1 MSAAPVDIVVIGGGP
16 AGAAAARLLAAW
28 GHSVQVLAKPAD
40 DARTLGESLPPS
52 CRKLFDLIGVTGDV
66 EAAGF
71 LSSTGNTVWWGGRD
85 PRAVRFAGGGIGW
98 QVRRS
103 ELDRLLLRLA
113 SQAGAAVETD
123 AVVRQVDLAPP
134 SDPAGAAESSTRYLA
149 GGDARS
155 LRAAFVL
162 DCSGRAGVVARRG
175 FRRHAAGR
183 TTLALTAV
191 WSRPGGWGLPD
202 ESHTLVES
210 YGDGWAWSVPVTAE
224 RRYFTLMVDPRVTR
238 LERGGPLAPCYEA
251 ELAKTAALG
260 PLTAGA
266 ALDVEPWGCDASV
279 YDAHAYRAPGMLL
292 VGDAGS
298 FIDPLSSYGVKK
310 ALASGWLAAVVV
322 HTALTDPALA
332 GVALD
337 LFDERER
344 EMHAAL
350 ERQSAEFFAEAAG
363 RHDHPFWT
371 DRAEPGVPEAAPLAP
386 PEPAIDALRRDPG
399 VLTAFEALRRAPV
412 AAAPARRPARR
423 RPPPRHH
430 RPADRPGGPPRR
442 LRLAGRR
449 RRPGPPLPPRHRPRP
464 GGGAGP
470 APPAGPRSVRG
481 LQPRLPPGAAAGL
494 PGRPVGPHRQGRAA
508 GGRRSGPGVRT
519 VAGITLPRAAHRHRR
534 KTELFPE
541 VVGEVTSIAVLSP
554 EQFEKRHLPTGLQPR
569 DTHRPAHLSRQA
581 PPSFCVPRGAA
592 PNGPGPAGVEP
603 RRPAWRPVRG
613 VFRRGLPAV
622 GPHPCA
628 RRTWRLSPSRAS
640 RSR

>member
-1 MSAAPVDIVVIGGGP
+1 MTGYAEPATREARFGHNGGMSAAPVDIVVIGGGP

-103 ELDRLLLRLA
+103 ELDPLLLRLA

-155 LRAAFVL
+155 LRAGFVL
-162 DCSGRAGVVARRG
+162 DCSGRAGVIARRG

-371 DRAEPGVPEAAPLAP
+371 DRAEAGMPEAAPLAP

-412 AAAPARRPARR
+412 LRLRRGDRLGVVRRPAITARR
-423 RPPPRHH
+423 IILEDRLVVSGWPDAG
-430 RPADRPGGPPRR
+430 ADRGLRFLRDIDLVRVVELAPLHRQVPDLYEAYNRVCPPV
-442 LRLAGRR
+442 
-449 RRPGPPLPPRHRPRP
+449 PLPDFL
-464 GGGAGP
+464 G
-470 APPAGPRSVRG
+470 
-481 LQPRLPPGAAAGL
+481 
-494 PGRPVGPHRQGRAA
+494 
-508 GGRRSGPGVRT
+508 
-519 VAGITLPRAAHRHRR
+519 
-534 KTELFPE
+534 
-541 VVGEVTSIAVLSP
+541 VLSVLIA
-554 EQFEKRHLPTGLQPR
+554 KGALQEGGDPS
-569 DTHRPAHLSRQA
+569 PA
-581 PPSFCVPRGAA
+581 
-592 PNGPGPAGVEP
+592 
-603 RRPAWRPVRG
+603 
-613 VFRRGLPAV
+613 
-622 GPHPCA
+622 
-628 RRTWRLSPSRAS
+628 
-640 RSR
+640 

>member
-1 MSAAPVDIVVIGGGP
+1 MPNLRHDSPDSGHNGGMSAAPVEVVVIGGGP

-28 GHSVQVLAKPAD
+28 GHAVQVLAKPAD
-40 DARTLGESLPPS
+40 DARALGESLPPS

-71 LSSTGNTVWWGGRD
+71 LRSTGNTVWWGGRD
-85 PRAVRFAGGGIGW
+85 PRAVRFAGDGVGW
-98 QVRRS
+98 QVRRN

-113 SQAGAAVETD
+113 AQAGAAVEAG
-123 AVVRQVDLAPP
+123 AVVRQVDLP
-134 SDPAGAAESSTRYLA
+134 SAAHPAGAAESSTRYLA
-149 GGDARS
+149 GGAART
-155 LRAAFVL
+155 LRARFVL
-162 DCSGRAGVVARRG
+162 DCSGRAGVVARHG

-191 WSRPGGWGLPD
+191 WSRRGGWGLDD

-224 RRYFTLMVDPRVTR
+224 QRYFTLMVDPRVTR

-266 ALDVEPWGCDASV
+266 SLDVEPWGCDASV
-279 YDAHAYRAPGMLL
+279 YDARAYQAPGMLL

-310 ALASGWLAAVVV
+310 ALASGWLAAVAV

-371 DRAEPGVPEAAPLAP
+371 DRAEAGMPEAAPSP
-386 PEPAIDALRRDPG
+386 PRTGRRSPAAGPRRPRRLRGPPARPG
-399 VLTAFEALRRAPV
+399 P
-412 AAAPARRPARR
+412 AAPARRPARR
-423 RPPPRHH
+423 RPPARHH
-430 RPADRPGGPPRR
+430 RPADHPRGPARRP
-442 LRLAGRR
+442 RLAGRR
-449 RRPGPPLPPRHRPRP
+449 RRPGPPVPARHRPRP

-481 LQPRLPPGAAAGL
+481 LQPRLPPGPATGL
-494 PGRPVGPHRQGRAA
+494 PRRPVGPHRQGRA
-508 GGRRSGPGVRT
+508 GSSGRT
-519 VAGITLPRAAHRHRR
+519 
-534 KTELFPE
+534 
-541 VVGEVTSIAVLSP
+541 AVS
-554 EQFEKRHLPTGLQPR
+554 
-569 DTHRPAHLSRQA
+569 
-581 PPSFCVPRGAA
+581 
-592 PNGPGPAGVEP
+592 
-603 RRPAWRPVRG
+603 VRG
-613 VFRRGLPAV
+613 RGRATTRP
-622 GPHPCA
+622 G
-628 RRTWRLSPSRAS
+628 WRSSSPSPPDCRDLS
-640 RSR
+640 SFTRR